1 MPVPPRRGSTS
12 HEPGLP
18 MTVVEPALVA
28 ERIRAAVRAE
38 LLALTAYPVAKAE
51 GLIKLDAME
60 NPYGL
65 TAQLRAEIATA
76 AANVAINRYPDG
88 AAAAVKS
95 ALRGSLALGDDVGLV
110 LGNGS
115 DELLQLLT
123 TLVARPGAAV
133 LAPDPSFVM
142 YRLCALY
149 AGVRFVGVPLRAD
162 LSLDIDAMLDAIA
175 RERPAL
181 VWLAYPNNPTGNLFA
196 TADVER
202 IIRAAPGVVAV
213 DEAYYAYAESSFLP
227 RVLEFANLVVV
238 RTLSK
243 IGLAGARL
251 GYAVAHPAWIAEIE
265 KVRPPYNVNAL
276 TQAVV
281 PVVLEHGALLAEQA
295 ATACHER
302 ERVAAALAALRR
314 VTVFPTQ
321 ANFVLIRVPDAQH
334 WFATLR
340 DAGILVKNVSAMH
353 PLLAN
358 CLRITI
364 GTPAENDA
372 LLEALSRYQ

>member
-1 MPVPPRRGSTS
+1 MNAPQTPP
-12 HEPGLP
+12 PG
-18 MTVVEPALVA
+18 VDSSLVA
-28 ERIRAAVRAE
+28 ARVEATIRPEIRA
-38 LLALTAYPVAKAE
+38 LAAYPVANAE
-51 GLIKLDAME
+51 GFIKLDAME
-60 NPYGL
+60 NPFGL
-65 TAQLRAEIATA
+65 TAQVRAEIAAA
-76 AANVAINRYPDG
+76 AANVPLNRYPDG
-88 AAAAVKS
+88 GGEAVKS
-95 ALRGSLALGDDVGLV
+95 ALRRSLGLSDDVGLV

-115 DELLQLLT
+115 DELLQMVT
-123 TLVARPGAAV
+123 TAIARPGAVV

-142 YRLCALY
+142 YRLYALY
-149 AGVRFVGVPLRAD
+149 ANARYVGVPLRVD
-162 LSLDIDAMLDAIA
+162 FTLDIDAMLEAIV
-175 RERPAL
+175 REQPAL

-196 TADVER
+196 AADVAR
-202 IIRAAPGVVAV
+202 IIRAAPGIVAV

-227 RVLEFANLVVV
+227 RVLEFANLIVV

-251 GYAVAHPAWIAEIE
+251 GYAAAHPAWIAEIE

-281 PVVLEHGALLAEQA
+281 PVVLGHGALLAEQA
-295 ATACHER
+295 ATARRER

-321 ANFVLIRVPDAQH
+321 ANFVLIRVPDAPH

-372 LLEALSRYQ
+372 LLTALSRYQ

>member
-1 MPVPPRRGSTS
+1 
-12 HEPGLP
+12 
-18 MTVVEPALVA
+18 
-28 ERIRAAVRAE
+28 
-38 LLALTAYPVAKAE
+38 
-51 GLIKLDAME
+51 ME
-60 NPYGL
+60 NPVRPAG
-65 TAQLRAEIATA
+65 TVRAQVA
-76 AANVAINRYPDG
+76 AAVANVAINRYPDG
-88 AAAAVKS
+88 GADGVKA
-95 ALRGSLALGDDVGLV
+95 ALRKSLALGDDVGLI

-115 DELLQLLT
+115 DELLQILT
-123 TLVARPGAAV
+123 TVVAHPGAVV

-142 YRLCALY
+142 YRLYALY

-162 LSLDIDAMLDAIA
+162 FRLDVDAMLDAID
-175 RERPAL
+175 REQPAL

-202 IIRAAPGVVAV
+202 IVREAPGIVAV
-213 DEAYYAYAESSFLP
+213 DEAYYAFADASFLP
-227 RVLEFANLVVV
+227 RVLEFPNLVVV
-238 RTLSK
+238 RTVSK
-243 IGLAGARL
+243 IGMAGVRL

-265 KVRPPYNVNAL
+265 KVRPPYNINAL

-281 PVVLEHGALLAEQA
+281 PVLLDHEDLLLEQA
-295 ATACHER
+295 ATLRRER
-302 ERVAAALAALRR
+302 TRVAAALAALRR

-321 ANFVLIRVPDAQH
+321 TNFVLIRVPDAQH

-353 PLLAN
+353 PLLAE

-372 LLEALSRYQ
+372 LLDALSRYQ

>member
-1 MPVPPRRGSTS
+1 MNARQPSATAALPV
-12 HEPGLP
+12 
-18 MTVVEPALVA
+18 LVA
-28 ERIRAAVRAE
+28 ARIKATIRAE
-38 LLALTAYPVAKAE
+38 ILALTAYPVAKAE

-60 NPYGL
+60 NPYGP
-65 TAQLRAEIATA
+65 TAQVRAQIA
-76 AANVAINRYPDG
+76 AAVANVPLNRYPDG
-88 AAAAVKS
+88 GGDAVKS
-95 ALRGSLALGDDVGLV
+95 ALRRSLALGDDVGLI

-123 TLVARPGAAV
+123 TVIARAGAVV

-142 YRLCALY
+142 YRLYALY
-149 AGVRFVGVPLRAD
+149 ANARFVGVPLRAD
-162 LSLDIDAMLDAIA
+162 FSLDIDAMLDAIA
-175 RERPAL
+175 REQPAL
-181 VWLAYPNNPTGNLFA
+181 VWLACPNNPTGNLFA
-196 TADVER
+196 AADVER
-202 IIRAAPGVVAV
+202 IIRAAPGIVAV
-213 DEAYYAYAESSFLP
+213 DEAYYAYAASSFLP
-227 RVLEFANLVVV
+227 RVLEFPNLVVV
-238 RTLSK
+238 RTVSK
-243 IGLAGARL
+243 IGMAGVRL
-251 GYAVAHPAWIAEIE
+251 GYAAAHPAWIAEIE

-281 PVVLEHGALLAEQA
+281 PVLLEHGALLAEQA
-295 ATACHER
+295 ATLCGER
-302 ERVAAALAALRR
+302 ARVAAALAALRR
-314 VTVFPTQ
+314 VSVFPTQ

-340 DAGILVKNVSAMH
+340 DAGILVKNVAAMH

>member
-1 MPVPPRRGSTS
+1 
-12 HEPGLP
+12 
-18 MTVVEPALVA
+18 MTAAEPALVA
-28 ERIRAAVRAE
+28 ARIKAIIRAEIR
-38 LLALTAYPVAKAE
+38 ALTVYPVARAE

-60 NPYGL
+60 NPFGL
-65 TAQLRAEIATA
+65 SAQVRAEIAAA
-76 AANVAINRYPDG
+76 AANVPLNRYPDG
-88 AAAAVKS
+88 GGDAVKS
-95 ALRGSLALGDDVGLV
+95 ALRRSLQLTDDVGLV

-123 TLVARPGAAV
+123 TAIARPGAVV

-142 YRLCALY
+142 YRLYALY
-149 AGVRFVGVPLRAD
+149 ANARYVGVPLRAD
-162 LSLDIDAMLDAIA
+162 FTLDVDAMLDGIA
-175 RERPAL
+175 REQPAL

-196 TADVER
+196 AADVER
-202 IIRAAPGVVAV
+202 IIRAAPGIVAV

-227 RVLEFANLVVV
+227 RVLEFANLIVV

-251 GYAVAHPAWIAEIE
+251 GYAAAHPAWIAEIE

-281 PVVLEHGALLAEQA
+281 PVVLGHGALLAEQA
-295 ATACHER
+295 AMARHER

-321 ANFVLIRVPDAQH
+321 ANFVLVRVPDAQH

-372 LLEALSRYQ
+372 LIDALSRYQ

>member
-1 MPVPPRRGSTS
+1 
-12 HEPGLP
+12 
-18 MTVVEPALVA
+18 MTAVAPALVA
-28 ERIRAAVRAE
+28 ARIRATVRAE
-38 LLALTAYPVAKAE
+38 ILALTAYPVAKAE

-60 NPYGL
+60 NPFGL
-65 TAQLRAEIATA
+65 TAQVRAEIAAA
-76 AANVAINRYPDG
+76 AANVPLNRYPDG
-88 AAAAVKS
+88 NGEALKS
-95 ALRGSLALGDDVGLV
+95 TLRQSLSLPDDTGLV

-115 DELLQLLT
+115 DELLQMLT
-123 TLVARPGAAV
+123 TAVARPGAVV

-142 YRLCALY
+142 YRLYALY
-149 AGVRFVGVPLRAD
+149 ANARYVGVPLRAD
-162 LSLDIDAMLDAIA
+162 FTLDIDAMLETIE
-175 RERPAL
+175 REQPAL

-196 TADVER
+196 AADVER
-202 IIRAAPGVVAV
+202 IIRAAPGIVAV
-213 DEAYYAYAESSFLP
+213 DEAYYAYSASSFLP

-238 RTLSK
+238 RTVSK
-243 IGLAGARL
+243 IGLAGVRL

-281 PVVLEHGALLAEQA
+281 PVVLGHGALLAEQA
-295 ATACHER
+295 ATVRRER
-302 ERVAAALAALRR
+302 DRVAAALAALRR
-314 VTVFPTQ
+314 VAVFPTE

-372 LLEALSRYQ
+372 VQDALSRYQ

>member
-1 MPVPPRRGSTS
+1 MTS
-12 HEPGLP
+12 ID
-18 MTVVEPALVA
+18 PALVA
-28 ERIRAAVRAE
+28 ARVRATVRAE
-38 LLALTAYPVAKAE
+38 IRALTAYPVAKAE

-65 TAQLRAEIATA
+65 TAQLRAKVA
-76 AANVAINRYPDG
+76 AAVANVPLNRYPDG
-88 AAAAVKS
+88 GGDAVKS
-95 ALRGSLALGDDVGLV
+95 ALRRSLALADDVGLI

-123 TLVARPGAAV
+123 TLVARPGAVV

-142 YRLCALY
+142 YRLYTLY
-149 AGVRFVGVPLRAD
+149 ANARYVGVPLRAD
-162 LSLDIDAMLDAIA
+162 FSLDIDAMLDAIA
-175 RERPAL
+175 REQPAL

-196 TADVER
+196 AADVER
-202 IIRAAPGVVAV
+202 IIRAAPGIVVV

-265 KVRPPYNVNAL
+265 KARPPYNVNAL

-314 VTVFPTQ
+314 VTVFPSQ
-321 ANFVLIRVPDAQH
+321 ANFVLIRVPDANH

-340 DAGILVKNVSAMH
+340 DAGILVKNVAAGH

-372 LLEALSRYQ
+372 LLDALSRYQ